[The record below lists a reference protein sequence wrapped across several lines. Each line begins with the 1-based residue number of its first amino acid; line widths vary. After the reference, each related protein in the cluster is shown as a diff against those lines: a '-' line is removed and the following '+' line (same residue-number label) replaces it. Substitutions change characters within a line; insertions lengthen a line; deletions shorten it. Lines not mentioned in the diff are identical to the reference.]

1 MIIKIT
7 TISYIVGCIASLIVY
22 KLSFKDEVSKHY
34 NRGYEKGY
42 ADAQE
47 IHDYFF

>member
-1 MIIKIT
+1 MIIKIA

-22 KLSFKDEVSKHY
+22 KLTLKDEISKHY

-42 ADAQE
+42 ADARE